1 MINNSLLVINPY
13 YDRGS
18 WVFDDEITD
27 LVKEPFVA
35 GMPEMIERLIEKND
49 VKDAKDGFSLTF
61 SKDAFP
67 SMDMSIRKISDEHGG
82 SWYSWDEEDMKGWLC
97 PALLKYFETAPDSI
111 FVKIGELTVSD
122 ILEL

>member
-27 LVKEPFVA
+27 LVKEPFIA

-49 VKDAKDGFSLTF
+49 V
-61 SKDAFP
+61 
-67 SMDMSIRKISDEHGG
+67 R
-82 SWYSWDEEDMKGWLC
+82 C
-97 PALLKYFETAPDSI
+97 
-111 FVKIGELTVSD
+111 
-122 ILEL
+122 